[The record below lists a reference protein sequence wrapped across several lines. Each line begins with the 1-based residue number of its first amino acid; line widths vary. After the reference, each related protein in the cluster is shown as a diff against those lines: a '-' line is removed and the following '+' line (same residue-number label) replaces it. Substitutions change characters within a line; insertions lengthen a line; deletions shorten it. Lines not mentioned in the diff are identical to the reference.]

1 MNRLSIYALFLFIV
15 NTLPGQQTSL
25 YSLHHKD
32 PYRIIPAF
40 AGMEGTL
47 FSSVIYRNQW
57 QGLEGNPRTL
67 DLSINMPLYWL
78 ASGAGINISKDELGL
93 SNITVFKPSWNKVI
107 HSGEL
112 LWSVG
117 LQLSY
122 IHYSFNGALARTPDG
137 AYLPWPIDHKDP
149 YLSEQKT
156 SFSLLDGGLSGVML
170 YKNYKIGLMVSN
182 LLESKTTKDLNYWQN
197 KRHYYVFIGGAYQ
210 LGNWTISPEVVV
222 QSTIYH
228 TQNNLFLGFD
238 HNGSI
243 FGGIHFRG
251 YDDYSLESFGVSAG
265 FRLSG
270 NLSVAYVHEF
280 YLGKLSQNPDLK
292 TQEFGLF
299 YQFGKNFGLG
309 KKPRVQF
316 SPRYFD

>member
-1 MNRLSIYALFLFIV
+1 MKRNTIYIASLLIV
-15 NTLPGQQTSL
+15 NIVLGQQSSL
-25 YSLHHKD
+25 FSLHHTD
-32 PYRIIPAF
+32 VYRVIPAF

-47 FSSVIYRNQW
+47 FASILYRDQW
-57 QGLEGNPRTL
+57 QGLEGHPRTL

-93 SNITVFKPSWNKVI
+93 SNITAIKPSWNKVV
-107 HSGEL
+107 HSGEV

-122 IHYSFNGALARTPDG
+122 VHYSFNGELARTPDG
-137 AYLPWPIDHKDP
+137 NYLPLPIRHNDP
-149 YLSEQKT
+149 YLSERKT
-156 SFSLLDGGLSGVML
+156 SFSLLDGGLSGVAF
-170 YKNYKIGLMVSN
+170 YRNYKMGFLVSN
-182 LLESKTTKDLNYWQN
+182 LLESKTSNDLNQWQN
-197 KRHYYVFIGGAYQ
+197 KRHYYILIGGEYQ
-210 LGNWTISPEVVV
+210 IGSWTISPEVLV
-222 QSTIYH
+222 QSTISQ
-228 TQNNLFLGFD
+228 TQNNLFLGID

-243 FGGIHFRG
+243 FGGLHFRG

-265 FRLSG
+265 FRLSE
-270 NLSVAYVHEF
+270 NLSVAYAHEF
-280 YLGKLSQNPDLK
+280 YLGKLRLNPDLK

-309 KKPRVQF
+309 KKPRIQF